1 MKKMIAG
8 IGTLAVG
15 VALASSA
22 LAQTETYPMGISSPA
37 FGPGPSGATPPAAAS
52 TTQPSRSPS
61 QSVPRSTNAS
71 TRANSSFASAP
82 PERTEVYQTYPMGIS
97 SPAYGPGA
105 AGSTR

>member
-15 VALASSA
+15 VALATSA

-52 TTQPSRSPS
+52 TAQSRSPS
-61 QSVPRSTNAS
+61 PSVPRSTNAS
-71 TRANSSFASAP
+71 RSANSSFASAP